1 MDSGLMILSTNIAII
16 AFYMLMFFLGYK
28 KGFLLQLVDLIG
40 LLIAIYIAWLF
51 APVLAHYFEI
61 CPPSLMPLQ
70 GTIFGDA
77 ISTYINQGIWFIIIL
92 VAVKLLLLIVRPLV
106 KAIQQIPL
114 LKQVN
119 GLLGAVF
126 SFVSSTIW
134 IILIAFILTFPVFSM
149 GQSIVQQSLMQV
161 ILDGSSNVVKDIEG
175 PLQKNDL
182 LNKLTQDM
190 NDLSE
195 NDREDLKQWFEDNN
209 LDKLGG

>member
-1 MDSGLMILSTNIAII
+1 MDSGLLILGANLAII
-16 AFYMLMFFLGYK
+16 AFYMLMFYFGYK

-40 LLIAIYIAWLF
+40 LLIAVYIAWLF
-51 APVLAHYFEI
+51 APVLATYFEI

-70 GTIFGDA
+70 GTIFGSA
-77 ISTYINQGIWFIIIL
+77 ISAYINQGIWFVIIL
-92 VAVKLLLLIVRPLV
+92 IVVKLLLLIVRPLV
-106 KAIQQIPL
+106 KAIQSIPI

-134 IILIAFILTFPVFSM
+134 IIVFAFILTFPFFSM
-149 GQSIVQQSLMQV
+149 GQVIVQQSLMQL

-175 PLQKNDL
+175 PIQKNDL
-182 LNKLTQDM
+182 LNKLTSDM
-190 NDLSE
+190 NDLSD

-209 LDKLGG
+209 LDKLGD